1 MAVAVHAIVARGMLH
16 FAFYV
21 RVLTCRSCR
30 VFSSQVFVLISM
42 GVDVCTAFVRHV
54 MREYGRPSS
63 SSAARTIISQTI
75 PPRMGEKRSYQV
87 SLCRVL
93 SGVCCD
99 TVSLHSRHS
108 GSRV

>member
-42 GVDVCTAFVRHV
+42 GVDVPRLCVMSPRYWIAF
-54 MREYGRPSS
+54 
-63 SSAARTIISQTI
+63 
-75 PPRMGEKRSYQV
+75 
-87 SLCRVL
+87 L
-93 SGVCCD
+93 S
-99 TVSLHSRHS
+99 
-108 GSRV
+108 